1 MEVGSIFMDVSLTL
15 EIATYVMKSPK
26 NHGYY
31 QALYVKFIKFWVK
44 KEKKWMMIRNGSHF
58 QLWIVRQEK
67 IYLSFLLLFENG
79 HPLGL
84 GVTGR

>member
-1 MEVGSIFMDVSLTL
+1 MEVESIFKDVSLTL

-26 NHGYY
+26 NHGYRQVY
-31 QALYVKFIKFWVK
+31 QVLGK

-67 IYLSFLLLFENG
+67 IYLSFLLLFKNG